1 MKGRFFR
8 RFRLFSG
15 RIMKITKDKNS
26 IVITDP
32 ECFSVKD
39 TLECGQVFRF
49 GQSDGGYVLHAS
61 DKVCK
66 ITENGCEIKIITDDP
81 DFFCRYFALDV
92 DYHALNEKLC
102 AFSELADAAQAGKG
116 IRLLRQDPFEMIISF
131 IVSANNNI
139 PRIKGIIGRLCE
151 KAGKKLSE
159 GYAFPSR
166 ESLLELSVEDFAAL
180 GAGYRAQ
187 YLYEAS
193 RTVTDEFIG
202 EVLALPTEDARKKLL
217 TVKGVGPKVADCIV
231 LFGLGRGDS
240 FPVDTWIKQSLST
253 EELDTPQKV
262 HDYYMSRYGE
272 LSGLA
277 QQYIFHYARN
287 LGSFV
292 GKVK

>member
-1 MKGRFFR
+1 
-8 RFRLFSG
+8 
-15 RIMKITKDKNS
+15 MKITKDKNS

-81 DFFCRYFALDV
+81 DFFYRYFALDV

-131 IVSANNNI
+131 IISANNNI

-262 HDYYMSRYGE
+262 HDHYMSRYGE